1 MSTSKK
7 KAAADVFLPVL
18 DGVPMARITKPMA
31 AQNAIYRTHLIEKIL
46 QPVPHAT
53 LIVAPSGFGKTIL
66 ASQAADAAEASDE
79 YVVFYTVEE
88 LDTVLDTCRNV
99 TSALRLQVPNFA
111 PWAEEFFEGDF
122 HGVDWV
128 VRVCN
133 DISSSS
139 KTFFF
144 IWDGAQNYSEAHFG
158 MLQSFINLMPD
169 NVRILTLRNI
179 PPRAS
184 YAKIASQGNFTYL
197 TANDLRFSSEDISH
211 VANQHGLNYLDKEV
225 ASAFEKVQG
234 WPLGIKILASS
245 LANRDEVMKIS
256 SFESN
261 TLISHAVDLL
271 DCDDR
276 DFLEK
281 ISLLD
286 AVSADEAFQITK
298 FPDTEM
304 RLKRLRESG
313 TFISQ
318 VSINPSRFA
327 INPLVRNLLME
338 RVYSDTK
345 KLVHIGYPTIEIA
358 IKSGKP
364 LKAIALLNTLGEE
377 KRAEAL
383 AWQNVYQMMMSGD
396 AEFLSM
402 WVERKK
408 VDDKDDIFLI
418 ALLKV
423 YIKLI
428 SFDID
433 GGRAL
438 LNELENDLSLS
449 AEVDKFED
457 EIGLVRA
464 RCEFWV
470 GNFTE
475 CIRLA
480 TQRKDLKLIRRDG
493 LPGAVARGMLP
504 ALESAFILQDRLHFQ
519 EMFDHVIAITE
530 DSNPHHQKLVLPQMR
545 AMEAFLD
552 GRYREALDHSNLA
565 LSSYESLNVKGIY
578 IPYSAAYIAADV
590 LLEFA
595 EDSKSVQT
603 AEKYLQ
609 IAIKA
614 QQWPWVVAFYS
625 KMALAKMYQGETT
638 SALSLIQE
646 SRDWT
651 SSSQFNS
658 QINIFADLIEI
669 IARAQ
674 LGDVGRIIELLDRG
688 FDTPTISTLRTV
700 FEARRN
706 SKDSLVLLGRL
717 PESTPHQ
724 KFIKSI
730 SLLEALVTDRKAALP
745 LLETALNLGSENGYF
760 RSFLNLSPEAKS
772 LILDYSNEHPTMYN
786 EKLARSIRNLMK
798 NVQAV
803 DDKSSL
809 TKRELDI
816 LRRLATGLPITQI
829 ATSLDISNNTIK
841 THLKNVYRKMN
852 VESREE
858 AVIRGRELAL
868 L

>member
-1 MSTSKK
+1 MGTSKK
-7 KAAADVFLPVL
+7 NVKADIFLPVL
-18 DGVPMARITKPMA
+18 DGVPLARITRPMA
-31 AQNAIYRTHLIEKIL
+31 LPNAIYRTYLIEKIL
-46 QPVPHAT
+46 QPAPHAT
-53 LIVAPSGFGKTIL
+53 LIVAPSGFGKTTL
-66 ASQAADAAEASDE
+66 AAQAAEAAEESDE

-111 PWAEEFFEGDF
+111 PWAEEFFNGDF

-128 VRVCN
+128 VRICN
-133 DISSSS
+133 DISSIS

-144 IWDGAQNYSEAHFG
+144 IWDGAQNYSESHFG

-197 TANDLRFSSEDISH
+197 TANDLRFCSEDISH
-211 VANQHGLNYLDKEV
+211 IANQNGLDYLNKEV
-225 ASAFEKVQG
+225 ASAFGNVQG
-234 WPLGIKILASS
+234 WPLGVKILASS
-245 LANRDEVMKIS
+245 LAKENEITTIS

-298 FPDTEM
+298 LPDAEM

-338 RVYSDTK
+338 RVYSNTK
-345 KLVHIGYPTIEIA
+345 KLVDIGYPTIEVA
-358 IKSGKP
+358 ISSGKA
-364 LKAIALLNTLGEE
+364 LKAIALLAILGEE

-383 AWQNVYQMMMSGD
+383 AWKNVYQMMMSGD

-408 VDDKDDIFLI
+408 VEDKDDIFLI

-433 GGRAL
+433 AGRAL

-449 AEVDKFED
+449 AEVDKFAD
-457 EIGLVRA
+457 EIGLLRA
-464 RCEFWV
+464 RYEFWV

-475 CIRLA
+475 CIRLS
-480 TQRKDLKLIRRDG
+480 TKRKDLRIIQREG
-493 LPGAVARGMLP
+493 LSGAVARGMLP
-504 ALESAFILQDRLHFQ
+504 ALESAFILQDRPIFQ
-519 EMFDHVIAITE
+519 EMFDHVIGITQ

-578 IPYSAAYIAADV
+578 IPYSAAHIAADV
-590 LLEFA
+590 LLEFG
-595 EDSKSVQT
+595 DDNKSVEMS
-603 AEKYLQ
+603 EKYLQ
-609 IAIKA
+609 LAIKA
-614 QQWPWVVAFYS
+614 QQWPWVVSFYS
-625 KMALAKMYQGETT
+625 KLALAKMYQGETT
-638 SALSLIQE
+638 AALSLIQE
-646 SRDWT
+646 SREWT

-669 IARAQ
+669 LARAQ
-674 LGDVGRIIELLDRG
+674 MGDVARIIVLLDHAVE
-688 FDTPTISTLRTV
+688 TPTISTLRTV
-700 FEARRN
+700 LEAKRN
-706 SKDSLVLLGRL
+706 SKDALVLLGSL

-724 KFIKSI
+724 KFIKCV
-730 SLLEALVTDRKAALP
+730 SLLEAAVTDRKTTLP
-745 LLETALNLGSENGYF
+745 FLETALHLGGENGYF
-760 RSFLNLSPEAKS
+760 RSFLNLSPEAKN
-772 LILDYSNEHPTMYN
+772 LILDYANDHPTSYN
-786 EKLARSIRNLMK
+786 EKLARSIRNQIK
-798 NVQAV
+798 NVQTV
-803 DDKSSL
+803 GDKSSL

-829 ATSLDISNNTIK
+829 AASLHISNNTIK

-852 VESREE
+852 VESRAE
-858 AVIRGRELAL
+858 AVSRGRELAL